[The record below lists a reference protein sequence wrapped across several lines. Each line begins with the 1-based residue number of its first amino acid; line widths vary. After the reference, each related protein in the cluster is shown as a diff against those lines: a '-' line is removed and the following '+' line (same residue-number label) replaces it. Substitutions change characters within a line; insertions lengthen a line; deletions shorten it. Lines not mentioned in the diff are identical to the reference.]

1 MLAGHLALAD
11 NSSCQKNI
19 VEVVQAQAKV
29 DFPGQSLTVTAP
41 DMQGYDGG
49 EVKTIDVTVS
59 RSENASEVVST
70 YEVMIDEVCSVEI
83 QRHNP

>member
-11 NSSCQKNI
+11 NSCQNHI
-19 VEVVQAQAKV
+19 IEVVQAQAKV

-49 EVKTIDVTVS
+49 EEKSIDVTVV
-59 RSENASEVVST
+59 RTENASIVVST
-70 YEVMIDEVCSVEI
+70 YGVTIDEVCSVEI